1 MAAEYDIE
9 LEDLEELTVQKLSA
23 AQERVCSSRERK
35 TGERGWIG
43 ISRLGATGQRCKS
56 KGEMENE
63 RGMLDRRQVVSVN
76 AVVKRNESSR

>member
-1 MAAEYDIE
+1 MG
-9 LEDLEELTVQKLSA
+9 EE
-23 AQERVCSSRERK
+23 ERPESIIVTKKRK

-63 RGMLDRRQVVSVN
+63 SGMLDRRQVVSVN